1 MCICSVCSYFIFLLI
16 LLVDLFASPDS
27 RFEIQFVHRPSTVEE
42 PSRNEYKKT
51 TTNRSSQR
59 EFVTLCVCC
68 VCVQPSF
75 HQNSSISTIKNVR
88 SHAWHALAHTGQFH
102 WWCALDT
109 NGLRNNGRSAR
120 PGDQDV
126 PSNAR
131 RQDEDD
137 SKTFKT
143 YCVCVFHIRLLHA
156 CTRRIRTKYS
166 ARSAHRRRHD
176 KIHPVFVARRRA
188 RTDHAPHSPH
198 VEPCRAAESSA
209 GNPEANY
216 RRSIHAHEI
225 VNAVFRYFEIISC
238 CLSKAEHRRNMYIL
252 HIDRHTLALF
262 R

>member
-1 MCICSVCSYFIFLLI
+1 MRV
-16 LLVDLFASPDS
+16 
-27 RFEIQFVHRPSTVEE
+27 
-42 PSRNEYKKT
+42 
-51 TTNRSSQR
+51 
-59 EFVTLCVCC
+59 LCVCATVVSPEFFNLDNQERQIAC
-68 VCVQPSF
+68 MAR
-75 HQNSSISTIKNVR
+75 TR
-88 SHAWHALAHTGQFH
+88 SHGPIPLVMCIRHKWPQKQWTIGP
-102 WWCALDT
+102 
-109 NGLRNNGRSAR
+109 AR